1 MNIEKIYI
9 AYQEHYLVDTDT
21 RSIRKN
27 TMFFA
32 LRGVNFN
39 GNVFA
44 AEAIAKGA
52 AYAVV
57 DEEKYATAPNIFH
70 VSDVL
75 ATLQALAKHH
85 RNVLGIPI
93 VALTGSNGKTTS
105 KELIHAVLRKKYVV
119 VATKGNLNNHI
130 GVPLTLLSM
139 CPTTE
144 IAVVEMGANHPKEIA
159 FLSDLVQPDYGYI
172 TNFGKAHLEGFGSL
186 EGVVRAK
193 SELYDYLRKNHKIAI
208 VNPEDAKQVARTKEI
223 NRIFFSSDI
232 IYKTAKPF
240 VQLTFNDHLITSQ
253 LIGGYNYT
261 NIAAAITIGVTFE
274 VPEPSI
280 CSAISNYV
288 PTNNRSQII
297 KKDSLT
303 IILDAYNAN
312 PTSMQHAL
320 DSFAVQ
326 EAANKLV
333 IFGDM
338 FELGSDSAQEHQD
351 LAEKILA
358 YKLKDSILV
367 GTHFSKVSSPLQKFP
382 NTEALMVYLKSKH
395 YSNRSILIKGSR
407 GMALEKLVSFL

>member
-1 MNIEKIYI
+1 MNIEQLYR

-32 LRGVNFN
+32 LRGANFN
-39 GNVFA
+39 GNIFA

-57 DEEKYATAPNIFH
+57 DEEKYATAPNIFY
-70 VSDVL
+70 VTDVL
-75 ATLQALAKHH
+75 ATLQALAKYH
-85 RNVLGIPI
+85 RKVLGTPI
-93 VALTGSNGKTTS
+93 IALTGSNGKTTS
-105 KELIHAVLRKKYVV
+105 KELIHAVLKEKYVV

-139 CPTTE
+139 RPTTE

-186 EGVVRAK
+186 EGVVQAK
-193 SELYDYLRKNHKIAI
+193 SELYDYLRINHKIAI

-223 NRIFFSSDI
+223 NRILFDFDI
-232 IYKTAKPF
+232 AYKAANPF
-240 VQLTFNDHLITSQ
+240 VQLTFKDTSITTQ
-253 LIGGYNYT
+253 LIGEYNYT
-261 NIAAAITIGVTFE
+261 NIAAAITIGVVFKVQE
-274 VPEPSI
+274 SSI
-280 CSAISNYV
+280 CAAIGDYI
-288 PTNNRSQII
+288 PANNRSQII
-297 KKDSLT
+297 MKDSLT

-320 DSFAVQ
+320 NSFATQ
-326 EAANKLV
+326 IAAHKLV

-338 FELGSDSAQEHQD
+338 FELGSDSAQEHQI
-351 LAEKILA
+351 LADQILA
-358 YKLKDSILV
+358 YNLKDSILV
-367 GTHFSKVSSPLQKFP
+367 GSHFSNVSSPLQKFS
-382 NTEALMVYLKSKH
+382 NTEALIAYLKSNT
-395 YSNRSILIKGSR
+395 YSNTSILIKGSR
-407 GMALEKLVSFL
+407 GMALEKLVSVL